1 MTTRTKEEI
10 ALIAHLLRRA
20 GFGAAYEQLE
30 AYAAKGYEETVE
42 ELLHPEEQPPLEE
55 DLLMRLQPD
64 WGHLLA
70 PTNGQRHWIYRMI
83 RGKRPLEEKTAL
95 FWHGIHCTGYA
106 KVTSFPQMIATIKVF
121 HQYGLGSFRDLLVQL
136 AKDPGMIYFLDNC
149 ISHKWAINEN
159 WGRELLELFSIGVGN
174 YTEEDVKE
182 AARAFTGWTIPPIP
196 PVVPFGFYPWEF
208 LYDRTDHD
216 GGERVFLGHRG
227 RFNGEDIIDI
237 ICQQPAT
244 AGFVARHLYNFF
256 VADEAPVPQWPFT
269 PPRDP
274 AAIEVLSKAYFDY
287 HYDLRSMLRV
297 LFNADFFKSAR
308 FAKLKS
314 PAEVVV
320 GTIRLVENLTKPRPG
335 LLELAMECAYMGQ
348 DLLSPPTV
356 EGWHTGQEWIDSGTL
371 VERINFVA
379 DQLGDVDK
387 PGVRK
392 IIQRL
397 KTRGEALGTEEFL
410 DGCLEQLGCI
420 EIWKEARGLLVEY
433 VRKDGE
439 VRTGTEGFGQ
449 RVGQMLQLIAATRE
463 YQFG

>member
-20 GFGAAYEQLE
+20 GFGATYEQLE

-106 KVTSFPQMIATIKVF
+106 KVDAFPQMIATIKVF

-216 GGERVFLGHRG
+216 GGERVFLGQRG
-227 RFNGEDIIDI
+227 RFNGEDVIDI

-335 LLELAMECAYMGQ
+335 LLELAMECTYMGQ

-397 KTRGEALGTEEFL
+397 KTRGETLGTEEFL

-420 EIWKEARGLLVEY
+420 EIWEEARGLLVEH
-433 VRKDGE
+433 VNRDGE
-439 VRTGTEGFGQ
+439 VRTGVGGFGH